1 MNYRHAFHAGN
12 HADVLKH
19 ATLARVLAH
28 MLEKP
33 KPFLFLDTHAGI
45 ARYDLAAEE
54 AQKTGEAENGIG
66 RLWALDPPPPS
77 LRAYLALVRRIN
89 QGALRWYPGSP
100 GIARLLL
107 RPEDR
112 IELCELHPQD
122 VQALK
127 RATAGDKRVNVRR
140 EDGYHALKALLPP
153 PERRGV
159 VLIDPPFEDKDEA
172 AQLVRGM
179 SHALRRFATG
189 TYLIWY
195 PIKDRPPVEALHA
208 ALKETGVRRQLVA
221 ELWINPPLSPMLLN
235 GSGLVIVNPP
245 FKLETWL
252 AEALPAMVAALGAC
266 DHRLEWLVPE

>member
-1 MNYRHAFHAGN
+1 VNYRHAFHAGN

-19 ATLARVLAH
+19 ATLARVLVH

-45 ARYDLAAEE
+45 ARYDLE
-54 AQKTGEAENGIG
+54 ADEAKRTGEADDGI
-66 RLWALDPPPPS
+66 RKLWALDPAPAPFKSYLS
-77 LRAYLALVRRIN
+77 LVKRIN
-89 QGALRWYPGSP
+89 RDGLRWYPGSP
-100 GIARLLL
+100 GIARLLM

-122 VQALK
+122 VQTLK
-127 RATAGDKRVNVRR
+127 RATAGDRRVTVRR

-159 VLIDPPFEDKDEA
+159 VLVDPPFEAKDEA
-172 AQLVRGM
+172 EQLLKGM
-179 SHALRRFATG
+179 RQALKRFATG

-195 PIKDRPPVEALHA
+195 PIKDRPPVDALHEG
-208 ALKETGVRRQLVA
+208 LRSTGVKRQLVA
-221 ELWINPPLSPMLLN
+221 ELWMSPPLSPMILN
-235 GSGLVIVNPP
+235 GSGLVIINPP

-252 AEALPAMVAALGAC
+252 REALSALTGIFNAHDHKVA
-266 DHRLEWLVPE
+266 WLVPE

>member
-19 ATLARVLAH
+19 ATLTRVLQY

-45 ARYDLAAEE
+45 GRYDLDARPARR
-54 AQKTGEAENGIG
+54 TGEADDGIR
-66 RLWALDPPPPS
+66 RLWALPRVPAP
-77 LRAYLALVRRIN
+77 LKTYLSLVRKLN
-89 QGALRWYPGSP
+89 HGDLRWYPGSP
-100 GIARLLL
+100 AIARLLL

-122 VQALK
+122 AQALK

-140 EDGYHALKALLPP
+140 ENGYHALKALLPP

-159 VLIDPPFEDKDEA
+159 ILVDPPYEVPDEA
-172 AQLVRGM
+172 EQMVRGFVQA
-179 SHALRRFATG
+179 HRRFATG
-189 TYLIWY
+189 TYLFWY
-195 PIKDRPPVEALHA
+195 PIKDRGPVDTLHA
-208 ALKETGVRRQLVA
+208 KLAETGARRQLVA
-221 ELWINPPLSPMLLN
+221 ELCLRPPDSPETLN

-245 FKLETWL
+245 FGLESWL
-252 AEALPAMVAALGAC
+252 DEVLSILSATFNAKERSV
-266 DHRLEWLVPE
+266 RWLVPE

>member
-1 MNYRHAFHAGN
+1 VNYRHAFHAGN

-45 ARYDLAAEE
+45 ARYDLE
-54 AQKTGEAENGIG
+54 ADEARRTGEADDGI
-66 RLWALDPPPPS
+66 RKLWALDPAPPS
-77 LRAYLALVRRIN
+77 LKSYLSLVKRIN
-89 QGALRWYPGSP
+89 REDLRWYPGSP

-122 VQALK
+122 SQALK
-127 RATAGDKRVNVRR
+127 RATAGDKRVTVRR

-159 VLIDPPFEDKDEA
+159 VLVDPPFEDKDEA
-172 AQLVRGM
+172 EQLIKGM
-179 SHALRRFATG
+179 RHALKRFATG

-195 PIKDRPPVEALHA
+195 PVKDRPPVEALHE
-208 ALKETGVRRQLVA
+208 ALKATGARRQLVA
-221 ELWINPPLSPMLLN
+221 ELWMSPPLSPMILN
-235 GSGLVIVNPP
+235 GSGLVIINPP

-252 AEALPAMVAALGAC
+252 KEALSTLTATFNAHDYKVA
-266 DHRLEWLVPE
+266 WLVPE

>member
-19 ATLARVLAH
+19 ATLARVLHH

-33 KPFLFLDTHAGI
+33 KPFLFLDTHAGV
-45 ARYDLAAEE
+45 ARYDLTAEPST
-54 AQKTGEAENGIG
+54 KTGEAEDGIG
-66 RLWALDPPPPS
+66 KLWALDPVPPALKP
-77 LRAYLALVRRIN
+77 YLQLVRRLN
-89 QGALRWYPGSP
+89 RETLRWYPGSP

-159 VLIDPPFEDKDEA
+159 VLIDPPFESRDEA
-172 AQLVRGM
+172 AQLIKGVGQ
-179 SHALRRFATG
+179 ALRRFATG

-195 PIKDRPPVEALHA
+195 PIKDRPPVDVLHEG
-208 ALKETGVRRQLVA
+208 LKATGARRQLVC
-221 ELWINPPLSPMLLN
+221 ELWINPPSSPMLLN
-235 GSGLVIVNPP
+235 GSGLIIINPP

-252 AEALPAMVAALGAC
+252 EEALRVLVRTFAAT
-266 DHRLEWLVPE
+266 DYKISWLVPE

>member
-33 KPFLFLDTHAGI
+33 KPILFLDTHAGI
-45 ARYDLAAEE
+45 ARYDLESDQARR
-54 AQKTGEAENGIG
+54 TGEAEGGIKA
-66 RLWALDPPPPS
+66 LWAADPVPAPM
-77 LRAYLALVRRIN
+77 RAYLSLVRRIN
-89 QGALRWYPGSP
+89 RETLRWYPGSP

-112 IELCELHPQD
+112 IELCELQHD
-122 VQALK
+122 DFMALK
-127 RATAGDKRVNVRR
+127 RATAGDKRVTVRR

-153 PERRGV
+153 KERRGV
-159 VLIDPPFEDKDEA
+159 ILIDPPYEAKDEA
-172 AQLVRGM
+172 EKLVRGF
-179 SHALRRFATG
+179 AQAWKRFATG
-189 TYLIWY
+189 TFLLWY

-208 ALKETGVRRQLVA
+208 GLAETGARRLLVS
-221 ELWINPPLSPMLLN
+221 ELWLAEPNSPMFLN
-235 GSGLVIVNPP
+235 GSGLVIANPP

-252 AEALPAMVAALGAC
+252 EEALRALVRTFDAR
-266 DHRLEWLVPE
+266 DYKLHWLVPE

>member
-1 MNYRHAFHAGN
+1 VNYRHAFHAGN

-45 ARYDLAAEE
+45 ARYDLDSDQA
-54 AQKTGEAENGIG
+54 KRTGEAESGIKA
-66 RLWALDPPPPS
+66 LWAADPPAPLKP
-77 LRAYLALVRRIN
+77 YLSLVRRIN
-89 QGALRWYPGSP
+89 REGLRWYPGSP

-112 IELCELHPQD
+112 IELCELQHD
-122 VQALK
+122 DLMALK

-140 EDGYHALKALLPP
+140 EDGYHALKTALPP
-153 PERRGV
+153 RERRGV
-159 VLIDPPFEDKDEA
+159 ILIDPPYEAKDEA
-172 AQLVRGM
+172 ERLVRGF
-179 SHALRRFATG
+179 AQAWKRFATG

-195 PIKDRPPVEALHA
+195 PIKDRPPVEALHQ
-208 ALKETGVRRQLVA
+208 ALAETGARRQLVS
-221 ELWINPPLSPMLLN
+221 ELWLNEPDSPMFLN

-245 FKLETWL
+245 FMLETWL
-252 AEALPAMVAALGAC
+252 GEALRALVRIFGAH
-266 DHRLEWLVPE
+266 DYKLHWLVPE

>member
-19 ATLARVLAH
+19 ATLARVLAY
-28 MLEKP
+28 MLEKR

-45 ARYDLAAEE
+45 ARYDLQADE
-54 AQKTGEAENGIG
+54 AQKTGEAEGGIG
-66 RLWALDPPPPS
+66 RLWDLDPEPAP
-77 LRAYLALVRRIN
+77 LRAYLSLVRRIN
-89 QGALRWYPGSP
+89 HGSLRWYPGSP
-100 GIARLLL
+100 GIARLLM

-159 VLIDPPFEDKDEA
+159 VLIDPPFEAKDEA
-172 AQLVRGM
+172 EQLLKGM
-179 SHALRRFATG
+179 QNALRRFATG

-195 PIKDRPPVEALHA
+195 PIKDRAPVDALHKG
-208 ALKETGVRRQLVA
+208 LTETGARRQLIA
-221 ELWINPPLSPMLLN
+221 ELWINEPLSPMLLN
-235 GSGLVIVNPP
+235 GSGLVIINPP
-245 FKLETWL
+245 FKLENWL
-252 AEALPAMVAALGAC
+252 EEALSAMARTFNANAHKVA
-266 DHRLEWLVPE
+266 WLVPE

>member
-45 ARYDLAAEE
+45 ARYDLDAEE
-54 AQKTGEAENGIG
+54 AQKTGEAESGI
-66 RLWALDPPPPS
+66 RKLWDLPTEPAS
-77 LRAYLALVRRIN
+77 LRPYLSLVQRIN
-89 QGALRWYPGSP
+89 HGKLRWYPGSP
-100 GIARLLL
+100 GIARLLM

-122 VQALK
+122 VQALR
-127 RATAGDKRVNVRR
+127 RATAGDRRVTVRR
-140 EDGYHALKALLPP
+140 EDGYHALKSLLPP

-159 VLIDPPFEDKDEA
+159 VLVDPPFEDKDEA
-172 AQLVRGM
+172 DQLLKGM
-179 SHALRRFATG
+179 KNALKRFATG

-195 PIKDRPPVEALHA
+195 PIKDRPPVDALHEG
-208 ALKETGVRRQLVA
+208 LKATGVRRQLIA
-221 ELWINPPLSPMLLN
+221 ELWINEPLSPMLLN
-235 GSGLVIVNPP
+235 GSGLVVINPP
-245 FKLETWL
+245 FKLENWL
-252 AEALPAMVAALGAC
+252 GEALSAMARAFDASAHKVA
-266 DHRLEWLVPE
+266 WLVPE